1 MRYNC
6 LAATVLGARRASTS
20 MLAKVELVL
29 LRLRG
34 SFIQLVSFFHSR
46 LQIML
51 LLLAKLAILATSILP
66 FCVYS
71 LTVTA
76 AQCID
81 PVVRKEWRKL
91 SVSEKADWIS
101 AVNVSEAD
109 ILYVT

>member
-1 MRYNC
+1 M
-6 LAATVLGARRASTS
+6 
-20 MLAKVELVL
+20 
-29 LRLRG
+29 
-34 SFIQLVSFFHSR
+34 H
-46 LQIML
+46 L
-51 LLLAKLAILATSILP
+51 LLEKLAILATSILP

-101 AVNVSEAD
+101 AVNVSEAN
-109 ILYVT
+109 ILCDLKLIKKKKTTIVPLAFAT

>member
-1 MRYNC
+1 M
-6 LAATVLGARRASTS
+6 
-20 MLAKVELVL
+20 
-29 LRLRG
+29 
-34 SFIQLVSFFHSR
+34 H
-46 LQIML
+46 L
-51 LLLAKLAILATSILP
+51 LLEKLAILATSILP

-101 AVNVSEAD
+101 AVNVSEAN
-109 ILYVT
+109 ILCDLKLIKQKKTYDSASRICHMMMR